1 MKANT
6 LLKVLAW
13 HRRLALVLGVF
24 VMMWALTG
32 VLHPIMSATQPQP
45 AKRMPPPQQL
55 QLQDA
60 IPLPTLLQQQGITQL
75 SQVQVLQLGQAQAHD
90 LQHHQQ
96 QHHKTLIHKNQSP
109 ILAYRVQQPEQAVG
123 LYINAQTGK
132 PIVNGEQRDAEQL
145 ALWYSGLTTQQIRG
159 SQLVTAFNDDY
170 PSVNRL
176 LPVWRVDF
184 DNGLRAYVEPSQRR
198 LATLSNDS
206 KMWMARI
213 FRLGHTWSIG
223 QDDGQGLER
232 WWGKDILMKAVLI
245 GLLAMALL
253 GLTLFVKI
261 HNRQNHRL
269 KDKPTR
275 RFHRYLGASLW
286 VFVVAWL
293 SSGLYHHW
301 HKSEKITLP
310 TAVFNVE
317 TLSLNAWQQATQKPL
332 QQLNLVASNFK
343 AENGSVTAQAA
354 WLLRYPSQRTMQ
366 PSGQA
371 SGQTSGQA
379 SSQPSGQ
386 QGSMINHK
394 SGSHAE
400 HQHHQANK
408 AQPPKISLLDA
419 NTAQVITP
427 EQQAKQL
434 TAFALGL
441 PLQQL
446 IQTEWVTQFGGE
458 YGFINKRLPVI
469 KVQSTLDND
478 QRLYIEPSTGLIASS
493 VTNADALE
501 GLSFAYLHKWRFI
514 DINKTLLDVL
524 MGITAAL
531 IALLVALGYRVYWL
545 KRRQ

>member
-1 MKANT
+1 MNANT
-6 LLKVLAW
+6 LKQVLAW

-55 QLQDA
+55 TLSNA
-60 IPLPTLLQQQGITQL
+60 IPLPTVLQQHGITQV
-75 SQVQVLQLGQAQAHD
+75 SQVQVLQLGLAQPE
-90 LQHHQQ
+90 QHQQ
-96 QHHKTLIHKNQSP
+96 HKQQHQSP
-109 ILAYRVQQPEQAVG
+109 TLAYRVQLPNQAVG
-123 LYINAQTGK
+123 LYFNAQTGK
-132 PIVNGEQRDAEQL
+132 PIANGEQRDAEQL
-145 ALWYSGLTTQQIRG
+145 ALWYSGLTPQQIRG
-159 SQLVTAFNDDY
+159 SQLVTEFNDDY
-170 PSVNRL
+170 PSVNRI
-176 LPVWRVDF
+176 LPVWRIDF

-198 LATLSNDS
+198 LATVSNDS

-223 QDDGQGLER
+223 QDDGQGIES

-286 VFVVAWL
+286 LFVVAWL
-293 SSGLYHHW
+293 VSGLYHHW
-301 HKSEKITLP
+301 HRSEKISLP

-343 AENGSVTAQAA
+343 AENASVTAQAA
-354 WLLRYPSQRTMQ
+354 WLLRYPSQRPM
-366 PSGQA
+366 
-371 SGQTSGQA
+371 QTSGQA
-379 SSQPSGQ
+379 SGQPSGQ

-400 HQHHQANK
+400 HQGHQHQTNK
-408 AQPPKISLLDA
+408 AQPPKIVLLDA
-419 NTAQVITP
+419 TTAQVITP

-446 IQTEWVTQFGGE
+446 IDTKWVTQFGGE

-469 KVQSTLDND
+469 KVQTNLDNG
-478 QRLYIEPSTGLIASS
+478 QRLYIEPSTGLIASN
-493 VTNADALE
+493 VTHADALE

-514 DINKTLLDVL
+514 DINKTVLDVL

-531 IALLVALGYRVYWL
+531 IALLVAMGYRVYWL